1 MGYINK
7 TFNVRITIL
16 LTSRTKREVIQN
28 VYYLYKFQ
36 FPYSVHSEKTHFLNA
51 LMIQQT
57 LVFQL
62 RMVTSGVWLM
72 FLI

>member
-36 FPYSVHSEKTHFLNA
+36 FPYSVHSEKTHFLNDSTEFKQHIN
-51 LMIQQT
+51 LNYI
-57 LVFQL
+57 
-62 RMVTSGVWLM
+62 W
-72 FLI
+72 